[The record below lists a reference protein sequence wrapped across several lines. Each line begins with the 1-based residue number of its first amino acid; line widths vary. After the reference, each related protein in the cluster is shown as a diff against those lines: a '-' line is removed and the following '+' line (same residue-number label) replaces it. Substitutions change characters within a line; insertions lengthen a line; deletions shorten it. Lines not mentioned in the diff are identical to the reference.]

1 MAGAALGGYAS
12 TAKGIADA
20 QGAIATTD
28 TALKAATAARNAAQ
42 TLQTITNYVTPATS
56 EPGKV
61 VQTGGVSSGLMNV
74 STQARRIDLNLEAG
88 HTYLAISV
96 SSPDPLHPGW
106 GIAIVDNNKII
117 YDDRAWIK
125 H

>member
-1 MAGAALGGYAS
+1 M
-12 TAKGIADA
+12 
-20 QGAIATTD
+20 
-28 TALKAATAARNAAQ
+28 R
-42 TLQTITNYVTPATS
+42 
-56 EPGKV
+56 PGKHHFAIGLRGA
-61 VQTGGVSSGLMNV
+61 TDSSGLMNV